1 MLKDDV
7 SNHSPRFLKYITK
20 APMEHVY
27 LNNVTSM
34 FTLDTEI
41 TVQGDLLNGFISN
54 RKLKVVKYC

>member
-1 MLKDDV
+1 
-7 SNHSPRFLKYITK
+7 
-20 APMEHVY
+20 MEHVY